1 MSLGILLAHS
11 TTCPRRFRSRAAA
24 RRHFGVIPLGRISLS
39 KPNLTLVLR
48 WVIGLQRKERIHTIH
63 GILHDRLH
71 FVVGDSGVTG
81 TARTRGTRLSSVDL
95 LNRPISECQRDDCLR
110 FPDDLVP
117 SEITFH
123 VR

>member
-1 MSLGILLAHS
+1 MSLEILLAHS

-39 KPNLTLVLR
+39 KSNLTLEFR
-48 WVIGLQRKERIHTIH
+48 WGVRLQRKERIHTIH

-71 FVVGDSGVTG
+71 FVVGDSGETG
-81 TARTRGTRLSSVDL
+81 TAGTRGARPSSVDL
-95 LNRPISECQRDDCLR
+95 LNWPISECQRDDCLR
-110 FPDDLVP
+110 FPGDLLP
-117 SEITFH
+117 NDITFH

>member
-24 RRHFGVIPLGRISLS
+24 RRHFGVIPLRRISLS
-39 KPNLTLVLR
+39 KPNPTLVFR
-48 WVIGLQRKERIHTIH
+48 WVIRLQRKERIHTIH
-63 GILHDRLH
+63 GIL
-71 FVVGDSGVTG
+71 VVGDSGETG
-81 TARTRGTRLSSVDL
+81 SARTRGTRLSSVDL
-95 LNRPISECQRDDCLR
+95 LNWPISECQRDDCLR
-110 FPDDLVP
+110 FPGDLVP